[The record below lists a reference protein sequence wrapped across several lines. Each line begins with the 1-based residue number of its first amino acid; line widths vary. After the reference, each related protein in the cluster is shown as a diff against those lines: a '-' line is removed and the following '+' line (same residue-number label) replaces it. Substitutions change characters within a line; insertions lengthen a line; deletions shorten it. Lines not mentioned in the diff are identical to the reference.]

1 MDTKWKSELEDHSRT
16 IIHIDID
23 CFYAQVEAIKNPK
36 LQFVPLGI
44 RQKDYIVTSNYIARS
59 YGVNK
64 FGPVSEA
71 LLKCPNLVLVNGE
84 DLHDYRQ
91 KSYEVTSLIQK
102 YSNLVERL
110 GLDENFVD
118 ITDLVTERFEQNL
131 ITNVVGHTFGETADL
146 CDCGCSLRL
155 KIGTVIAQE
164 IRDEIKTVLKL
175 TTSAGI
181 AHNKLLSKIAGNVH
195 KPDQQTVVFPNN
207 AVELML
213 SLPSISKIPGIGNTL
228 SEQLGT
234 IDINSVKDLQNTS
247 LSVLSNLLGNEKAK
261 YVKNLSFGIDESVL
275 KCSGKPQSIG
285 IEDSCK
291 VIGVE
296 NEVKEKLEQLLSR
309 LVILLAEDGRLPKT
323 IKLTIRRFHKE
334 KKNRSTRETRQ
345 CNINP
350 SLFNFENKT
359 QLSEGSM
366 KKIMTIIMHL
376 FHKIVDAKKTYHLTL
391 LGLAFTKFLEKPSVT
406 NVLTNFI
413 KKDIEVQSVTD
424 IKNNIATI
432 KSTDLVPTTLDVF
445 QDSDSEPP
453 VKKYKVTNRHL
464 DSPTDLPVANLNLSS
479 EPVSLNN
486 MNQVFDDSISGTS
499 ERNIEQVE
507 CPPNIDQS
515 VFRELPTDV
524 QHELWDEYKQDR
536 QTDRRFEKNKRLKSN
551 NILNYFS
558 KK

>member
-1 MDTKWKSELEDHSRT
+1 MDTKWKSELEDHSKT

-23 CFYAQVEAIKNPK
+23 CFYAQVETIKNPK
-36 LQFVPLGI
+36 LQCVPLGI
-44 RQKDYIVTSNYIARS
+44 RQKDFIVTSNYIARS
-59 YGVNK
+59 LGVNK

-118 ITDLVTERFEQNL
+118 ITDLVTERFEQNS
-131 ITNVVGHTFGETADL
+131 TTDVVGHTFGETVDL
-146 CDCGCSLRL
+146 CDCGCTARL

-164 IRDEIKTVLKL
+164 IRDQIKTVLNL

-181 AHNKLLSKIAGNVH
+181 AHNKLLAKIAGNVY
-195 KPDQQTVVFPNN
+195 KPNQQTVVFPNN

-247 LSVLSNLLGNEKAK
+247 ISVLSNLLGNEKAK
-261 YVKNLSFGIDESVL
+261 FVKNLSFGIDESVL

-291 VIGVE
+291 VIGAE

-334 KKNRSTRETRQ
+334 KKQRSTRETRQ
-345 CNINP
+345 CNVNP
-350 SLFNFENKT
+350 SLFNLENKT
-359 QLSEGSM
+359 QLPEENT
-366 KKIMTIIMHL
+366 KKIMTTIMHL

-391 LGLAFTKFLEKPSVT
+391 LGLACTKFLEKPNLT

-424 IKNNIATI
+424 IKNNVATI
-432 KSTDLVPTTLDVF
+432 KPTELVPTTLDIP
-445 QDSDSEPP
+445 QDSDTEPP
-453 VKKYKVTNRHL
+453 VKKYKVAHRHL
-464 DSPTDLPVANLNLSS
+464 DSPTDLPVADLNLSS
-479 EPVSLNN
+479 EPVSLNIN
-486 MNQVFDDSISGTS
+486 PIFDGDSVSGTS
-499 ERNIEQVE
+499 KRNSEQVE
-507 CPPNIDQS
+507 CPPDVDET

-524 QHELWDEYKQDR
+524 QNELWEEFKRGR
-536 QTDRRFEKNKRLKSN
+536 QTERRFEKNKRLKTN
-551 NILNYFS
+551 NILNYFA